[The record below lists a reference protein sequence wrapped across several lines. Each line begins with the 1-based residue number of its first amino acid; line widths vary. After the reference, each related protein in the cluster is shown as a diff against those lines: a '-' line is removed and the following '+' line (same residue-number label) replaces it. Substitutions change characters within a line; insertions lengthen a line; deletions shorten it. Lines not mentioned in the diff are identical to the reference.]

1 MTISWWV
8 FFGLSVVFGLTFTVA
23 SVISKEKTYFFI
35 SLLATI
41 VVCLAIVVFGHWYCN
56 NTAGGLRSMKDQ
68 QSSLNNGIM
77 REVTVTAE
85 DGREIYYYKGRV
97 DIETNPENKY
107 ILFETEEGMRHMIY
121 YGITDTVLILE
132 VED

>member
-1 MTISWWV
+1 MIA
-8 FFGLSVVFGLTFTVA
+8 FGLLFTFVLLLNRSIVGSIVTLAVT
-23 SVISKEKTYFFI
+23 III
-35 SLLATI
+35 SLGIYL
-41 VVCLAIVVFGHWYCN
+41 LGNWYYSS
-56 NTAGGLRSMKDQ
+56 TASGIRDMKDQ
-68 QSSLNNGIM
+68 QSNFNNGIL

-85 DGREIYYYKGRV
+85 DGREIYHYKGRV

-132 VED
+132 VEE

>member
-1 MTISWWV
+1 MTIGWWMLFGV
-8 FFGLSVVFGLTFTVA
+8 MIIFGLLFTFALLMNRSIVGSIVTLAVT
-23 SVISKEKTYFFI
+23 III
-35 SLLATI
+35 SLGIYL
-41 VVCLAIVVFGHWYCN
+41 LGNWYYSS
-56 NTAGGLRSMKDQ
+56 TASGIRDMKDQ
-68 QSSLNNGIM
+68 QSNFNNGIL

-85 DGREIYYYKGRV
+85 DGREIYHYKGRV

-132 VED
+132 VEE

>member
-1 MTISWWV
+1 MTIGWWV
-8 FFGLSVVFGLTFTVA
+8 FFGLAAVFGLAFVVV
-23 SVISKEKTYFFI
+23 SLISHERTYLII

-41 VVCLAIVVFGHWYCN
+41 VACIAIVAFGHWYCG
-56 NTAGGLRSMKDQ
+56 NTASGIRSMKDQ
-68 QSSLNNGIM
+68 QSSLNNGIL
-77 REVTVTAE
+77 REIVVTAE